1 MKATQ
6 NNHLSIVGIITVIDE
21 VLTDQTGQFNWKKQS
36 FVLSSLD
43 DGHPN
48 NIIISVWGDNLIWL
62 ERCQV
67 RDVVECKINIRSKN
81 VNGKWFTEI
90 TAWRIDIDIR
100 LTNELKAPDHENN

>member
-6 NNHLSIVGIITVIDE
+6 NNHLSIVGIITIIDE

-43 DGHPN
+43 DAHPN
-48 NIIISVWGDNLIWL
+48 NILISVWGDNLIWL

-67 RDVVECKINIRSKN
+67 NDVVECKINIRSKN